1 MTQQLLTNPIR
12 LADRALTM
20 LSTAQRDSLDILEF
34 YELSEQ
40 IVVRWSDDY
49 PPSDGFSSSDGT
61 FMLRDLLESSG
72 FKTRFVNHRLAVMA
86 S

>member
-20 LSTAQRDSLDILEF
+20 LSTEQRADLDILEF

-40 IVVRWSDDY
+40 IVVRWSDDRH
-49 PPSDGFSSSDGT
+49 PSTGFGSSDRT

>member
-20 LSTAQRDSLDILEF
+20 LSTKQRADLDILEF

-40 IVVRWSDDY
+40 IVVRWSDDRH
-49 PPSDGFSSSDGT
+49 PSTGFGSSDRT

-72 FKTRFVNHRLAVMA
+72 FKTRFINHRLAVMA

>member
-1 MTQQLLTNPIR
+1 MAQQLLTNPIR
-12 LADRALTM
+12 LANRALKM
-20 LSTAQRDSLDILEF
+20 LSIEQAAGVDILEF

-40 IVVRWSDDY
+40 IVVRWTERSFLR
-49 PPSDGFSSSDGT
+49 GEFGSSDRT
-61 FMLRDLLESSG
+61 FMMRDLLESAG

>member
-20 LSTAQRDSLDILEF
+20 LSTEQRADLDILEF

-40 IVVRWSDDY
+40 IVVRWSDDRH
-49 PPSDGFSSSDGT
+49 PSTGVGSSDRT
-61 FMLRDLLESSG
+61 FMMRDLLESAG

>member
-1 MTQQLLTNPIR
+1 MPQELIISPMR

-40 IVVRWSDDY
+40 IVVRWSDDW
-49 PPSDGFSSSDGT
+49 PPHAGFSSSDGT

-72 FKTRFVNHRLAVMA
+72 FKTRFINHRLAVMA